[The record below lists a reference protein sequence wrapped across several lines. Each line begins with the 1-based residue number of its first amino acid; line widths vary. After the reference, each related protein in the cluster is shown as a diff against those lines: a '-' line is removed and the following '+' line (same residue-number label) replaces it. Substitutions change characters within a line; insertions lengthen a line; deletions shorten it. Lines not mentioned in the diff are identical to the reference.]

1 MARSALDSE
10 KVYRRAK
17 VVNVLIDWNGVW
29 DGMRLQ
35 RIEDHQDL
43 DMYERRMYEQLLGL
57 REGALG
63 WGRFTG
69 EFAGWSFERIA
80 SYLLSE
86 DKGPEA
92 VEEQMALSATWEE
105 QLTEGLEFAGI
116 QPGQMLCIAGAD
128 DLRTKLKSFGA
139 TVPRLRNAPSQA
151 QLQGYPMMVV
161 CPGPVGHKETM
172 PWTEPIRRM
181 PAYRRPIVI
190 PASSNVSGM
199 AREVY
204 DRRVEL
210 KEYVDL
216 WKSA

>member
-1 MARSALDSE
+1 MD
-10 KVYRRAK
+10 
-17 VVNVLIDWNGVW
+17 
-29 DGMRLQ
+29 
-35 RIEDHQDL
+35 
-43 DMYERRMYEQLLGL
+43 ERRMYEQLLGL
-57 REGALG
+57 REGALE

-86 DKGPEA
+86 DKRSES
-92 VEEQMALSATWEE
+92 VKEQMALSTTWEE

-116 QPGQMLCIAGAD
+116 RPRQMLCIAGAD
-128 DLRTKLKSFGA
+128 DLRTMLRSFGA

-172 PWTEPIRRM
+172 PWTEPILRM
-181 PAYRRPIVI
+181 PVYRRPMVI
-190 PASSNVSGM
+190 ATSSNVSGM
-199 AREVY
+199 VRDVY
-204 DRRVEL
+204 DHRVEL